1 MKWKKMIALSILLC
15 CIAAFCSCTFYPYK
29 EKHIIGRT
37 SSEIV
42 ELYGEFDWFFGSDL
56 RVDENGNYCSGAC
69 GYKIGEMNREV
80 YPSPMYYM
88 IWFDD
93 EGKAYEIDD
102 IWYIPGG

>member
-1 MKWKKMIALSILLC
+1 MNWKKMLGLSILLC
-15 CIAAFCSCTFYPYK
+15 CIAAFCSCAFYPYK
-29 EKHIIGRT
+29 EKHIIGHT

-42 ELYGEFDWFFGSDL
+42 ERYGEFEQFYHGEFRDD
-56 RVDENGNYCSGAC
+56 GNYYNGAC
-69 GYKIGEMNREV
+69 GYKIGEKNMEV

-102 IWYIPGG
+102 SWYIPGG